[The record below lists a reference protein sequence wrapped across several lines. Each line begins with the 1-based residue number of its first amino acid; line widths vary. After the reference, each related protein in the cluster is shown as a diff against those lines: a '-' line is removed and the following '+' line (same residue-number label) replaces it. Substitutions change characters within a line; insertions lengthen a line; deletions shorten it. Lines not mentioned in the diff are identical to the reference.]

1 MHVSRKIP
9 KFAPNYRLKQQMAQE
24 QHLSKANKR
33 KIYLKASDFFLD
45 LAKLVFGGIILT
57 GIVGM
62 DIDKTY
68 LFIVGGIVVILL
80 SFWGYIM
87 FIRGIKTN

>member
-1 MHVSRKIP
+1 MADSQGLSR
-9 KFAPNYRLKQQMAQE
+9 
-24 QHLSKANKR
+24 SNKR
-33 KIYLKASDFFLD
+33 KVYLKANDFFLD

-62 DIDKTY
+62 DVNKAW
-68 LFIVGGIVVILL
+68 LFIVGGIVVVLL
-80 SFWGYIM
+80 AFWGYIM

>member
-1 MHVSRKIP
+1 MSQGQ
-9 KFAPNYRLKQQMAQE
+9 N
-24 QHLSKANKR
+24 LSKANKR
-33 KIYLKASDFFLD
+33 KVYLKASDFFLD

-62 DIDKTY
+62 DVNKTY
-68 LFIVGGIVVILL
+68 LFVIGGIVVVLL
-80 SFWGYIM
+80 ALWGYIM

>member
-1 MHVSRKIP
+1 
-9 KFAPNYRLKQQMAQE
+9 MAQE
-24 QHLSKANKR
+24 QHLSKTNKR

>member
-1 MHVSRKIP
+1 MVE
-9 KFAPNYRLKQQMAQE
+9 KQN
-24 QHLSKANKR
+24 LSKANKR

-62 DIDKTY
+62 DVNKAY
-68 LFIVGGIVVILL
+68 LFIIGGIVVVLL
-80 SFWGYIM
+80 ALWGYIM

>member
-1 MHVSRKIP
+1 MIQSQ
-9 KFAPNYRLKQQMAQE
+9 N
-24 QHLSKANKR
+24 LSKANKR
-33 KIYLKASDFFLD
+33 KVYLKASDFFLD

-62 DIDKTY
+62 DVNKTY
-68 LFIVGGIVVILL
+68 LFLIGGIVVILL
-80 SFWGYIM
+80 ALWGYIM